1 MLALPSFHLLL
12 LLDYPPESF
21 LYEARNV
28 RGHKLFFVCE
38 PLPQFKEHGL
48 GCLFSSKVGHSC
60 SRLES
65 ETSRCSPLQV
75 LMGAEMSPKKNSC
88 PTSTYQ
94 STAGA
99 AAHHET
105 PEDAVAGCCCAILSC
120 SEQTLQSSGCLALS
134 RLGISSQPEK
144 REHSAAF
151 FYMGAAKTGLSTGMP
166 PGMHRHNQGQ
176 GVSQ

>member
-1 MLALPSFHLLL
+1 MLALPSFHPLL

-38 PLPQFKEHGL
+38 PLPRFKEHGL

-75 LMGAEMSPKKNSC
+75 LMGAEMSPKKNPVPLPHIKAQLELLPITRRLKMQLLDAAVPFC
-88 PTSTYQ
+88 RAQ
-94 STAGA
+94 SK
-99 AAHHET
+99 H
-105 PEDAVAGCCCAILSC
+105 CR
-120 SEQTLQSSGCLALS
+120 ALGVLHYPG
-134 RLGISSQPEK
+134 LG
-144 REHSAAF
+144 
-151 FYMGAAKTGLSTGMP
+151 
-166 PGMHRHNQGQ
+166 
-176 GVSQ
+176 